1 MTMPWIRL
9 EAGIA
14 QNPKMLD
21 LVGRKAHR
29 AALGYVFG
37 LAYCGAQETDG
48 YIPRAALP
56 FLHLT
61 PKDAAAL
68 VAVGLWD
75 ATEGGW
81 LVPDWLDYQP
91 SRLTIDAKR
100 EAGRRGACSRWHRE
114 GCTCTSG
121 GPTLHLVPHSRNG
134 TTNG

>member
-1 MTMPWIRL
+1 MTLPWIRV

-14 QNPKMLD
+14 HNPKILE
-21 LVGRKAHR
+21 LVGSKAHR

-68 VAVGLWD
+68 VEVGLWD
-75 ATEGGW
+75 AIEGGW
-81 LVPDWLDYQP
+81 LVPDWLEYQP
-91 SRLTIDAKR
+91 SKAVWDSKR
-100 EAGRRGACSRWHRE
+100 EAGRRGACIRWHRE

-121 GPTLHLVPHSRNG
+121 GPTLHLVPNSRNG
-134 TTNG
+134 TANG